1 MTKQEFTELTGIN
14 PTEEEFDKI
23 HELYMATGAE
33 MDKQSFC
40 AAYKSCKDMTL
51 VNALYHS
58 LAFSIDRLKEERD
71 RIEKEREEINNIFED
86 LHERALAAAD
96 VILSV
101 ANKNEDKKI
110 YYYLNEA
117 ALTLIGEYNVWMRKL
132 IRGYNMTCDERES
145 FFNEIAELK
154 GQVEE
159 YKYSG
164 KIEKYDREKEKQ
176 IILWQR
182 KEDVTSRGKTV

>member
-58 LAFSIDRLKEERD
+58 LAFSINRLKEERD
-71 RIEKEREEINNIFED
+71 SIEKERKEDRKKLED
-86 LHERALAAAD
+86 LWEKTDEA
-96 VILSV
+96 VFNILKMS
-101 ANKNEDKKI
+101 EDAPDEDHAILDSIAVSLVGKF
-110 YYYLNEA
+110 EVCMA
-117 ALTLIGEYNVWMRKL
+117 KL
-132 IRGYNMTCDERES
+132 DRGYVMDAEEREY
-145 FFNEIAELK
+145 FYDKIADLRNKCE
-154 GQVEE
+154 GFE
-159 YKYSG
+159 
-164 KIEKYDREKEKQ
+164 
-176 IILWQR
+176 
-182 KEDVTSRGKTV
+182 

>member
-58 LAFSIDRLKEERD
+58 LAFSINRLKEERD
-71 RIEKEREEINNIFED
+71 SIEKERKEDRKKLED
-86 LHERALAAAD
+86 LWEKTDEA
-96 VILSV
+96 VFNILKMS
-101 ANKNEDKKI
+101 EDAPDEDHAI
-110 YYYLNEA
+110 LNSIAVSLVGKFEVCMA
-117 ALTLIGEYNVWMRKL
+117 KL
-132 IRGYNMTCDERES
+132 DRGYVMDAEEREY
-145 FFNEIAELK
+145 FYDKIADLRNKCE
-154 GQVEE
+154 GFE
-159 YKYSG
+159 
-164 KIEKYDREKEKQ
+164 
-176 IILWQR
+176 
-182 KEDVTSRGKTV
+182 

>member
-58 LAFSIDRLKEERD
+58 LAFSINRLKEERD
-71 RIEKEREEINNIFED
+71 SIKEERDSIEKERKEDRKKLED
-86 LHERALAAAD
+86 LWEKTDAAAVKILD
-96 VILSV
+96 VAERTTNPDHADFL
-101 ANKNEDKKI
+101 NK
-110 YYYLNEA
+110 A
-117 ALTLIGEYNVWMRKL
+117 AVSLVGKFDVCMAKL
-132 IRGYNMTCDERES
+132 DRGYVMDAEEREY
-145 FFNEIAELK
+145 FYDKIADLRNKCE
-154 GQVEE
+154 GFE
-159 YKYSG
+159 
-164 KIEKYDREKEKQ
+164 
-176 IILWQR
+176 
-182 KEDVTSRGKTV
+182 

>member
-58 LAFSIDRLKEERD
+58 LAFSINRLKEERD
-71 RIEKEREEINNIFED
+71 SIEKERKEDRKKLED
-86 LHERALAAAD
+86 LWEKTDEAIFNILKMSEDAPDEDHAILNSIAVSLVGKFD
-96 VILSV
+96 VCM
-101 ANKNEDKKI
+101 A
-110 YYYLNEA
+110 
-117 ALTLIGEYNVWMRKL
+117 KL
-132 IRGYNMTCDERES
+132 DRGYVMDAEEREY
-145 FFNEIAELK
+145 FYDKIADLRNKCE
-154 GQVEE
+154 GFE
-159 YKYSG
+159 
-164 KIEKYDREKEKQ
+164 
-176 IILWQR
+176 
-182 KEDVTSRGKTV
+182 